1 MRLAL
6 LGLMLAACASA
17 PPDAAS
23 ITTEA
28 ENGEA
33 RVVRVD
39 GGRVL
44 ASDTFRLAPGHHRLV
59 VYCRYNLSIMIGDA
73 QSAERELEVDLAA
86 GARYRLLA
94 QMTPAPCTVSLV
106 RENPPE

>member
-1 MRLAL
+1 MRIALLCLAL
-6 LGLMLAACASA
+6 SACASA

-39 GGRVL
+39 GSRVL
-44 ASDTFRLAPGHHRLV
+44 ASATLTLAPGRHQLA

-73 QSAERELEVDLAA
+73 KSAEREIDVEVAP
-86 GARYRLLA
+86 GGRYRLLA
-94 QMTPAPCTVSLV
+94 RMTPAPCTVTLL
-106 RENPPE
+106 RENP